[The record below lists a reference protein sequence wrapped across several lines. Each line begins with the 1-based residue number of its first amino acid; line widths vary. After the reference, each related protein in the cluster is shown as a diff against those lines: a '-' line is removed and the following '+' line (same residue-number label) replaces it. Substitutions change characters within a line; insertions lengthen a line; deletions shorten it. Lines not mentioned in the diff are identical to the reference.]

1 MESGQ
6 LLKLL
11 LTLLA
16 LALALPLALPLAHSM
31 YTGARRTARDLMMAR
46 NSRRNAYNETFL
58 KRGGYIGG
66 LVNEGNTCFMNSVLQ
81 SLASSQELMA
91 FLESTVQD
99 ASASGEEARFSAA
112 LLHLLHKLDAKY
124 GKERTWF
131 ETTKLLKTMSNGPNK
146 NIILGYDQEDAQEFF
161 QQILLDLE
169 KNVKRLN
176 GVTKETEKEDKDK
189 HIPESELPRDA
200 LLNQDSLETVGTVYI
215 PTDQIEPNLA
225 STKDAKHFTPLKL
238 ITPLDGTTAE
248 RVGCLTCGENGGI
261 RYSVFSGLSLN
272 LPSENIG
279 ATLKLSELM
288 NEWSKPE
295 IIEGVD
301 CNRCALNAVREHLQ
315 SQLDEN
321 TAMPE
326 KLADAVRSR
335 IEKLDKVL
343 AKPVVDDEDYKNL
356 HTDNMVRKCSKSK
369 QIIMSR
375 PPPLLS
381 IHINRSVFDPRTYM
395 IRKNNS
401 RVLFK
406 SRLNL
411 DPWCCTPSEI
421 NLDAR
426 LPLSKKQPVVEESSE
441 DENVGGEFYSSL
453 HKRFQQEFEDSDD
466 DSESGY
472 SSSNARNRDVSNY
485 DPLNGEM
492 NDSDYS
498 TDKEDGVEGVDYIE
512 ETDAL
517 GNTTR
522 RRIVKEQEVAE
533 ESEPSSEHIED
544 NNEIQKIDDK
554 EADADVE
561 GDAHDEDDEGTA
573 DDETSAAAESQE
585 AAPGMT
591 EVPPPKV
598 SNVPA
603 TPLTYSLRSVIIHY
617 GTHNYGHYIAF
628 RKYRGLWWR
637 ISDET
642 ADVVDEEEVLSTPGV
657 FMLFYEY
664 DYDEA
669 TGKLRDDIAEYE
681 EDADVDILPAA
692 APKEEEGDETADGEQ
707 NVSVE
712 VTEEAKQEIE
722 DVEMVNE
729 AQQAQDEAMIN

>member
-1 MESGQ
+1 MEFNQ
-6 LLKLL
+6 VLRLL
-11 LTLLA
+11 LTLFILT
-16 LALALPLALPLAHSM
+16 LSLPYAKKM
-31 YTGARRTARDLMMAR
+31 YNSARRTTRDLMMAR
-46 NSRRNAYNETFL
+46 NNRRNAYNETFL

-81 SLASSQELMA
+81 SLASSKELMA
-91 FLESTVQD
+91 FLDKTIE
-99 ASASGEEARFSAA
+99 AGEEENEEVKFSAA
-112 LLHLLHKLDAKY
+112 LLHLLHQLDAKY
-124 GKERTWF
+124 GRERTWF

-169 KNVKRLN
+169 KNVKLVN
-176 GVTKETEKEDKDK
+176 NISKESEKESKEK
-189 HIPESELPRDA
+189 HIPESELPEDA
-200 LLNQDSLETVGTVYI
+200 LLNQDNLETVGTVYI

-279 ATLKLSELM
+279 ATLRLSELM

-315 SQLDEN
+315 NQVEN
-321 TAMPE
+321 GSAMPE
-326 KLADAVRSR
+326 KLIEAVKSR

-441 DENVGGEFYSSL
+441 DENVGGEFYSDL
-453 HKRFQQEFEDSDD
+453 HKRFQQEFEDSDE
-466 DSESGY
+466 DSDSGY
-472 SSSNARNRDVSNY
+472 SSSNARQRDVSNY
-485 DPLNGEM
+485 DPLNGEAS
-492 NDSDYS
+492 DSDYS
-498 TDKEDGVEGVDYIE
+498 TDQENGIEGVDYIE

-522 RRIVKEQEVAE
+522 RKIIKEQEITE
-533 ESEPSSEHIED
+533 DNDPSSEHIED
-544 NNEIQKIDDK
+544 KDLVQDAAED
-554 EADADVE
+554 ADADVE
-561 GDAHDEDDEGTA
+561 EDDKEIQENGDENA
-573 DDETSAAAESQE
+573 DVPDET
-585 AAPGMT
+585 APSVN
-591 EVPPPKV
+591 ELPAPKV

-669 TGKLRDDIAEYE
+669 TGKLRDDITEYE
-681 EDADVDILPAA
+681 EDETIEILPAA
-692 APKEEEGDETADGEQ
+692 APAQEPEEDLDM
-707 NVSVE
+707 S
-712 VTEEAKQEIE
+712 EEAKEEIE
-722 DVEMVNE
+722 DVAMVNE
-729 AQQAQDEAMIN
+729 AQKAQDEAMIN

>member
-1 MESGQ
+1 M
-6 LLKLL
+6 LRLL
-11 LTLLA
+11 LTLFILT
-16 LALALPLALPLAHSM
+16 LSLPYAKKM
-31 YTGARRTARDLMMAR
+31 YNSARRTTRDLMMAR
-46 NSRRNAYNETFL
+46 NNRRNAYNETFL

-81 SLASSQELMA
+81 SLASSKELMA
-91 FLESTVQD
+91 FLDKTIE
-99 ASASGEEARFSAA
+99 AGEEENEEVKFSAA
-112 LLHLLHKLDAKY
+112 LLHLLHQLDAKY
-124 GKERTWF
+124 GRERTWF

-169 KNVKRLN
+169 KNVKLVN
-176 GVTKETEKEDKDK
+176 NISKESEKESKEK
-189 HIPESELPRDA
+189 HIPESELPEDA
-200 LLNQDSLETVGTVYI
+200 LLNQDNLETVGTVYI

-279 ATLKLSELM
+279 ATLRLSELM

-315 SQLDEN
+315 NQVEN
-321 TAMPE
+321 GSAMPE
-326 KLADAVRSR
+326 KLIEAVKSR

-441 DENVGGEFYSSL
+441 DENVGGEFYSDL
-453 HKRFQQEFEDSDD
+453 HKRFQQEFEDSDE
-466 DSESGY
+466 DSDSGY
-472 SSSNARNRDVSNY
+472 SSSNARQRDVSNY
-485 DPLNGEM
+485 DPLNGEAS
-492 NDSDYS
+492 DSDYS
-498 TDKEDGVEGVDYIE
+498 TDQENGIEGVDYIE

-522 RRIVKEQEVAE
+522 RKIIKEQEITE
-533 ESEPSSEHIED
+533 DNDPSSEHIED
-544 NNEIQKIDDK
+544 KDLVQDAAED
-554 EADADVE
+554 ADADVE
-561 GDAHDEDDEGTA
+561 EDDKEIQENGDENA
-573 DDETSAAAESQE
+573 DVPDET
-585 AAPGMT
+585 APSVN
-591 EVPPPKV
+591 ELPAPKV

-669 TGKLRDDIAEYE
+669 TGKLRDDITEYE
-681 EDADVDILPAA
+681 EDETIEILPAA
-692 APKEEEGDETADGEQ
+692 APAQEPEEDLDM
-707 NVSVE
+707 S
-712 VTEEAKQEIE
+712 EEAKEEIE
-722 DVEMVNE
+722 DVAMVNE
-729 AQQAQDEAMIN
+729 AQKAQDEAMIN